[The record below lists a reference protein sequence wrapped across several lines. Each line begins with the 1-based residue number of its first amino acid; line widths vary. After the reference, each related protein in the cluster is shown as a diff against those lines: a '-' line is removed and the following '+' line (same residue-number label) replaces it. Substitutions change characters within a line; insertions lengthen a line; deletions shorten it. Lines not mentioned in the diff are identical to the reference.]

1 MCERGGEGAERNS
14 KRREASP
21 RTARGRRRPEHG
33 CWHHTGAAQSRETS
47 AKARQQQRRSREGG
61 RGRGRRRER
70 ERKREREREC
80 FFFFFFLFF
89 SLSLT
94 KSKKGTTTNMCVC
107 VCVCVYVCVMEE
119 YAERTT
125 KRGPKGVYAVVV
137 GEATPTSADI
147 ASSPSRAASAPAQ

>member
-1 MCERGGEGAERNS
+1 MREGERGQ
-14 KRREASP
+14 REI
-21 RTARGRRRPEHG
+21 ARGEKRAHVL
-33 CWHHTGAAQSRETS
+33 
-47 AKARQQQRRSREGG
+47 REGG
-61 RGRGRRRER
+61 GDRSTAAGIILALHSRARPQLRRDSSSGEAERGEEGEGEEERER
-70 ERKREREREC
+70 EREREREC